1 MADLAE
7 IQAEPRAVATKGATR
22 EMRRSGRVPGILYG
36 GGEDAVAISVEGAA
50 LHLEHGKSGFFS
62 RLYSLI
68 LGKKNYRVLAR
79 EVQVHPKTDALL
91 HIDFLRLTADSVV
104 NVDVPVVF
112 QNEEESPG
120 LKRGGVLN
128 VVRRTIELACR
139 SDAIPSLVEAD
150 VGELD
155 IGDSVKISAISLP
168 EGATPV
174 ISDRDFTIATV
185 AAPTVMVEE
194 VEEEEVELGE
204 DGEPLDGETPA
215 VEGEEADASTD
226 TEESEPN

>member
-1 MADLAE
+1 M
-7 IQAEPRAVATKGATR
+7 
-22 EMRRSGRVPGILYG
+22 
-36 GGEDAVAISVEGAA
+36 
-50 LHLEHGKSGFFS
+50 
-62 RLYSLI
+62 
-68 LGKKNYRVLAR
+68 
-79 EVQVHPKTDALL
+79 
-91 HIDFLRLTADSVV
+91 
-104 NVDVPVVF
+104 
-112 QNEEESPG
+112 
-120 LKRGGVLN
+120 
-128 VVRRTIELACR
+128 
-139 SDAIPSLVEAD
+139 EAD